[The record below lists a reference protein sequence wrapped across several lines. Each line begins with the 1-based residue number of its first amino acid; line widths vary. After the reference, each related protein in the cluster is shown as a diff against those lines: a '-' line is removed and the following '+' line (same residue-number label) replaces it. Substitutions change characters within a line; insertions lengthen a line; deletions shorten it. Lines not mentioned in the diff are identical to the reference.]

1 MFTQK
6 FAHKY
11 IRSISH
17 NRQQLE
23 TTVVI
28 QKLNKDIV
36 VYLYSEYYSELKGM
50 NYWYMEQHGW
60 TSKALSSG
68 KRQPPKLK
76 CSVTPPFIRQSQK
89 SKTVGAENRSVILRG

>member
-1 MFTQK
+1 MAQKSYTWLTKERKFMFTQK

-50 NYWYMEQHGW
+50 NY
-60 TSKALSSG
+60 
-68 KRQPPKLK
+68 
-76 CSVTPPFIRQSQK
+76 
-89 SKTVGAENRSVILRG
+89 